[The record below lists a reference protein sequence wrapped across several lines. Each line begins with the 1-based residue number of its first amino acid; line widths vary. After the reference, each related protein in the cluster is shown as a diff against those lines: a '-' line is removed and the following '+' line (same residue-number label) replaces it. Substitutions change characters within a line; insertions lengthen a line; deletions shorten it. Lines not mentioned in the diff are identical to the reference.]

1 MQISDQGIAFL
12 VAHEGVVPAPYL
24 DSKGIWT
31 FGIGHTKAAGAP
43 DPSKMERGVP
53 ANVDR
58 ALAYAFEVFRQD
70 LRRYEADVLRV
81 IGGRK
86 VAQHEFDAAVSFHFN
101 TGAIGNATWVKT
113 WLAGD
118 KAKAAE
124 QIMQWR
130 RPPEIIPRREAERDL
145 FAKGRYGAK
154 TASVW
159 PVNSNNKPVW
169 KPLRTLTQ
177 AQIVALVRP
186 GQPAP
191 KPARPVAIPSLN
203 EGAKAAAGNF
213 SGVLFFILIILV
225 AIWALTKG

>member
-1 MQISDQGIAFL
+1 MQTSDQGIAFL
-12 VAHEGVVPAPYL
+12 VAHEGVVPAPYR
-24 DSKGIWT
+24 DSKGVWT

-43 DPSKMERGVP
+43 DPGKMEQGVP
-53 ANVDR
+53 ADVDR

-101 TGAIGNATWVKT
+101 TGAIATATWVQT
-113 WLAGD
+113 WLTLRDRD
-118 KAKAAE
+118 KAAV
-124 QIMQWR
+124 QMMQWR
-130 RPPEIIPRREAERDL
+130 KPPEIIPRREAEQAL
-145 FAKGRYGAK
+145 FLSGRYGAK

-159 PVNSNNKPVW
+159 PVNAKNKPVW

-186 GQPAP
+186 GQPTP
-191 KPARPVAIPSLN
+191 KPAQKPVAPAPSPVGI
-203 EGAKAAAGNF
+203 GAVVAVAVIIAIAA
-213 SGVLFFILIILV
+213 II
-225 AIWALTKG
+225 IGG